1 MLDDEEEEDCDEG
14 HEQTCFIAIHQIDEN
29 MDDYGKFRNFHKGVK
44 LHQLLGDEEK
54 EDYDES
60 YKKHVSLQFIR

>member
-1 MLDDEEEEDCDEG
+1 
-14 HEQTCFIAIHQIDEN
+14 

-44 LHQLLGDEEK
+44 LCQLLGDEEK

-60 YKKHVSLQFIR
+60 YKKTCFIAIYQIAVNMDKGHN